1 MDSDQLFYQIGTD
14 SGFLEKPIGMKSLLL
29 APAERLDVIIDFSNL
44 GGKMITLKNDAPT
57 HFPIGDPVDPDSTGI
72 IMQFRVTKP
81 LSNIDT
87 SVIPAFMGSIEWP
100 AEYTAS
106 NHRYLQLSEEK
117 DQYGRPLFLLDQKKW
132 DDPITEHPHVG
143 STEIWNFINTD
154 GDDHPIHIH
163 LVQFQLLD
171 RCSFDVDYYKQT
183 KKIKY
188 TSRPIPP
195 HSATELTFVAR
206 QLT

>member
-14 SGFLEKPIGMKSLLL
+14 SSFLEKPIGMKSLLL

-44 GGKMITLKNDAPT
+44 GGKMITLKNDVPT

-72 IMQFRVTKP
+72 IMQFRVTKL

-106 NHRYLQLSEEK
+106 NHRYLQLSKEK
-117 DQYGRPLFLLDQKKW
+117 DQYGRPLFLLDQKNGTIRLLNIHMLVRLKFG
-132 DDPITEHPHVG
+132 ISLIRTEVTTAFCHRF
-143 STEIWNFINTD
+143 N
-154 GDDHPIHIH
+154 
-163 LVQFQLLD
+163 L
-171 RCSFDVDYYKQT
+171 CC
-183 KKIKY
+183 
-188 TSRPIPP
+188 
-195 HSATELTFVAR
+195 
-206 QLT
+206 

>member
-1 MDSDQLFYQIGTD
+1 M
-14 SGFLEKPIGMKSLLL
+14 LL

-72 IMQFRVTKP
+72 IMQFRVTKL

-106 NHRYLQLSEEK
+106 NHRYLQLSKEK

-154 GDDHPIHIH
+154 GGDHPIHLH